1 MNNAAKRGECEW
13 GLFLYFFCG
22 ATGTI
27 VEWISSF
34 IHNTGWPNF
43 LARLASKWEPARVT
57 YISQTLYRGVV
68 AGYIFVQGIQNW
80 PVQPNLP
87 ARNRA
92 KKNVDPTGNYQLI
105 RLVNSVALYVKR
117 AHLQLKRKTND
128 FPFSSLLIAWGSN
141 LIWLWYCEE
150 LLWFITN
157 CNAQYNDLHLTGN
170 YPV

>member
-1 MNNAAKRGECEW
+1 M
-13 GLFLYFFCG
+13 
-22 ATGTI
+22 
-27 VEWISSF
+27 
-34 IHNTGWPNF
+34 F

-157 CNAQYNDLHLTGN
+157 AMHNIMICIWQVIIQYT
-170 YPV
+170 YPSPQFQQCTLSCWFIYRVSHKKRPFFKI